1 MTREPTTRTTGTTA
15 AFSPPAVLAAFVA
28 VAKALGHPAR
38 LRMVAMLRGG
48 ELCVC
53 QLTSVLRLS
62 GSTVSAHLSDLRRA
76 RLVVEQKRGK
86 WVYYR
91 LSDDESMRRLLNEV
105 LRLLTDDPQLRED
118 ARVIEAL
125 RSVPVDDLCRAGLD
139 LTAVGVKPLARVPA
153 KRRTPRHVE

>member
-1 MTREPTTRTTGTTA
+1 MTRRPTTKKVRESA
-15 AFSPPAVLAAFVA
+15 AFSPPAMLGAFVE

-38 LRMVAMLRGG
+38 LRMVGMLRGG

-76 RLVVEQKRGK
+76 RLVAEQKRGK

-91 LSDDESMRRLLNEV
+91 LSNDESMRRLINEV
-105 LRLLTDDPQLRED
+105 LRLLIHDPQLRED
-118 ARVIEAL
+118 ARVIEAV
-125 RSVPVDDLCRAGLD
+125 RTVPVDDLCRAALD
-139 LTAVGVKPLARVPA
+139 LTAVGVTPRARASA
-153 KRRTPRHVE
+153 KGRTPRHVE

>member
-1 MTREPTTRTTGTTA
+1 
-15 AFSPPAVLAAFVA
+15 
-28 VAKALGHPAR
+28 
-38 LRMVAMLRGG
+38 MVAMLGDG

-53 QLTSVLRLS
+53 QLTSVLGLS

-76 RLVVEQKRGK
+76 RLVSEEKRGK

-91 LSDDESMRRLLNEV
+91 LSEDESMRRLVHEV
-105 LRLLTDDPQLRED
+105 LGLLADDPQLRED

-139 LTAVGVKPLARVPA
+139 LTAVGVKPLARLA
-153 KRRTPRHVE
+153 AEGRIPRHVG

>member
-1 MTREPTTRTTGTTA
+1 MTTRTTDVTP
-15 AFSPPAVLAAFVA
+15 FSPPALLPAFVE

-38 LRMVAMLRGG
+38 LRMVAMLRDG
-48 ELCVC
+48 ESCVC

-76 RLVVEQKRGK
+76 RIVVEQKRGR

-91 LSDDESMRRLLNEV
+91 LSDDESMCRLISEV

-118 ARVIEAL
+118 SRVIEAL
-125 RSVPVDDLCRAGLD
+125 RTVPVDDLCRAGLD
-139 LTAVGVKPLARVPA
+139 FTAVGVKPLGRVAA
-153 KRRTPRHVE
+153 KRRVPRHVD

>member
-1 MTREPTTRTTGTTA
+1 MRTHKMPT
-15 AFSPPAVLAAFVA
+15 AFSPPAMLSAFVE

-38 LRMVAMLRGG
+38 LRMVAMLQDG

-53 QLTSVLRLS
+53 QLTSVLGLS

-76 RLVVEQKRGK
+76 RLVSEQKRGK

-91 LSDDESMRRLLNEV
+91 LSDDESMRRLVHEV
-105 LRLLTDDPQLRED
+105 LRLLADDPQLRED

-125 RSVPVDDLCRAGLD
+125 RTVPVDDLCRAGLD
-139 LTAVGVKPLARVPA
+139 LIAVGVKPLARVGA
-153 KRRTPRHVE
+153 KGRIPRHVD

>member
-1 MTREPTTRTTGTTA
+1 ML
-15 AFSPPAVLAAFVA
+15 SAVVE

-38 LRMVAMLRGG
+38 LRMVAMLQDG

-53 QLTSVLRLS
+53 QLTSVLGLS

-76 RLVVEQKRGK
+76 RLVSEEKRGK

-91 LSDDESMRRLLNEV
+91 LSDDESMRGLVHEV
-105 LRLLTDDPQLRED
+105 LRLLADDPQLRED

-125 RSVPVDDLCRAGLD
+125 RGVPVDDLCRAGLD
-139 LTAVGVKPLARVPA
+139 LIAVGVKPLARVAA
-153 KRRTPRHVE
+153 KGRIPRHVD

>member
-1 MTREPTTRTTGTTA
+1 MSREPTTRTTDVTA
-15 AFSPPAVLAAFVA
+15 FAAPGLLPAFVE

-76 RLVVEQKRGK
+76 RIVAEEKRGK

-91 LSDDESMRRLLNEV
+91 LSDDGSMRRLINEV
-105 LRLLTDDPQLRED
+105 FRLLTDDPQLRED

-153 KRRTPRHVE
+153 KGRTLRHVE